1 MRKIPIL
8 LGVVLACMPGIT
20 SAGLSRQVVNYD
32 IHAKLLPETK
42 TLEGRETL
50 VWLNDSNTEVTE
62 LPFHLYLNAFKNNRT
77 TFMKESGGLSRGFKA
92 DDANWGRITVRSIRL
107 QNGPDLTPTLAY
119 AAPDDGNPDDQ
130 TVMRV
135 TLPAPV
141 KPGETAA
148 LEIAFETKLP
158 KVFARSGFVG
168 NFFMVGQWFP
178 KIGVLRDGVWNCH
191 QYHAQSEFFA
201 DYGVFTVEIT
211 VPESYVVGATG
222 RRVKESRNADGT
234 KSLVYFQEDVHDFA
248 WTACPDFVESR
259 ERFTLD
265 EPMVDTEMIFLVH
278 RAHLGQRDRYVRA
291 LKQGL
296 EFYSKNYGAYP
307 YGTITLVDP
316 APGGMGAGGMEYP
329 TLFTAGTTSF
339 IPRGL
344 RMPEMVTIHEFGHG
358 YWYGIVGSNE
368 FEEAWLDEGINTYS
382 EIKAMDLYYG
392 SDRSMIDF
400 PGLKIGDFSYQ
411 RLATIG
417 SGRFDPIVRNSWD
430 YISGSSYS
438 LNVYSKAGIMM
449 LTLEKVLGKDA
460 MAKVMKTY
468 FETWKFRHPRTE
480 DFVRTA
486 EETSG
491 RDLGWFFGQ
500 VLHSPDKLDYA
511 ITDLR
516 SEEVQEPKGI
526 FDGKAGAAGK
536 FKTGTAAGADE
547 KTARKPAFRNTVVVA
562 RLGEWIF
569 PQEIKVTFAD
579 GKEVRETWDGR
590 DRWKKFVTTLPV
602 KLAFAQVDPENRYLL
617 DVNFAN
623 NSRTL
628 APTPWAAWKYALGF
642 MGWVQHLLS
651 FVSL

>member
-8 LGVVLACMPGIT
+8 LGIALTCLPGIA
-20 SAGLSRQVVNYD
+20 SAALSRQIVNYD
-32 IHAKLLPETK
+32 IHVRLLPETK

-77 TFMKESGGLSRGFKA
+77 TFMKESGGLSRGLKA
-92 DDANWGRITVRSIRL
+92 DDTNWGRITVQSIRL
-107 QNGPDLTPTLAY
+107 QNGPNLTPTLSY

-135 TLPAPV
+135 ALPAPV
-141 KPGETAA
+141 GPGESIA
-148 LEIAFETKLP
+148 LEIDFQARLP
-158 KVFARSGFVG
+158 KVFARSGFFG

-178 KIGVLRDGVWNCH
+178 KIGVLREGVWNCH

-211 VPESYVVGATG
+211 VPEAYVVGATG
-222 RRVKESRNADGT
+222 QRIKESRNPDGT

-259 ERFTLD
+259 ERFTSD
-265 EPMVDTEMIFLVH
+265 EPKVDTEMIFLVH
-278 RAHLGQRDRYVRA
+278 RAHLGQRDRFVRA

-296 EFYSKNYGAYP
+296 EFYSKNYGPYP

-329 TLFTAGTTSF
+329 TLFTAGTMSYL
-339 IPRGL
+339 PRGL
-344 RMPEMVTIHEFGHG
+344 RLPEMVTIHEFGHG

-382 EIKAMDLYYG
+382 EIKAMSLYYG
-392 SDRSMIDF
+392 ADRAMIDL

-411 RLATIG
+411 RLPTIA
-417 SGRFDPIVRNSWD
+417 SGRFDPIVQKSWD
-430 YISGSSYS
+430 YINGSSYG
-438 LNVYSKAGIMM
+438 LNVYRKAGIML
-449 LTLEKVLGKDA
+449 LTLERILGEDV
-460 MAKVMKTY
+460 MARVMKTY
-468 FETWKFRHPRTE
+468 YETWKFRHPRTE
-480 DFVRTA
+480 DFVQVA

-491 RDLGWFFGQ
+491 RSLGWFFDQ

-511 ITDLR
+511 VTGLR
-516 SEEVQEPKGI
+516 SEEVREPKGL
-526 FDGKAGAAGK
+526 FNGKRFTEGK
-536 FKTGTAAGADE
+536 SETEAE
-547 KTARKPAFRNTVVVA
+547 RRTARKPTFRNTVVVA
-562 RLGEWIF
+562 RLGEWVF

-579 GKEVRETWDGR
+579 GKEVRESWGGR
-590 DRWKKFVTTLPV
+590 ERWKRFVYTLPV
-602 KLAFAQVDPENRYLL
+602 KLASAQVDPENRYLL
-617 DVNFAN
+617 DINFAN

-628 APTPWAAWKYALGF
+628 RPTPWAAWKCALGF